1 MDLLTPDFG
10 LVFWQIVSFA
20 VVFLILAKYAW
31 KPMLNVIDQREKLIN
46 DAVKSANEINDKMAK
61 INEEKEKIMLQA
73 NFEKNQMLQ
82 ETIESRKKILLQA
95 EQDAKNITQ
104 KMIHDAKKDI
114 ETERNKAINDIK
126 KEVMNMSIDI
136 AETLIKEQ
144 LDSKIKQE
152 TFLNSLFEKTNNFKK
167 IV

>member
-10 LVFWQIVSFA
+10 LVFWQSVSFA

-152 TFLNSLFEKTNNFKK
+152 AFLNSLFEKTNNFKK
-167 IV
+167 TV

>member
-10 LVFWQIVSFA
+10 LVFWQIISFV

-31 KPMLNVIDQREKLIN
+31 KPILDIIDKREKLIN
-46 DAVKSANEINDKMAK
+46 DAVKSATEINDKMAK
-61 INEEKEKIMLQA
+61 INEEREKIILQA
-73 NFEKNQMLQ
+73 NFEKNQILQ
-82 ETIESRKKILLQA
+82 ETVESRKKILFQA

-104 KMIHDAKKDI
+104 KMINDAKKDI
-114 ETERNKAINDIK
+114 EMERNKAISDIK

-136 AETLIKEQ
+136 AETLMKEQ

-152 TFLNSLFEKTNNFKK
+152 TFLNSLFEKTGALKK
-167 IV
+167 TV